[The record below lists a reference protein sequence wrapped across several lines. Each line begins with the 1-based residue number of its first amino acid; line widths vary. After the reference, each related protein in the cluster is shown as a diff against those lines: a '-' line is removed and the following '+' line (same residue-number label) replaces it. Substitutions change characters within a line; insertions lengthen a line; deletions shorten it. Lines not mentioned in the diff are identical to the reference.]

1 MYFSIQKDDITNC
14 FTLFGIF
21 RCLALVY
28 QLVYQNNLRWIIW
41 YIKWI
46 EFSTNII
53 IAICRGN
60 TTLNVHQI
68 YLYPTVSLKR
78 EFASLFPDTW
88 SLLLTSCKRKPM
100 FTCKI
105 QKWLRTQQ
113 KHLMSICI
121 LFFYSHNCSWVLKDR
136 RFKTKH
142 VTLRDRSHCE
152 YKRFNL

>member
-1 MYFSIQKDDITNC
+1 MKEN
-14 FTLFGIF
+14 TLNNYLFKPNKYSSGLIHNMVCYEMIF
-21 RCLALVY
+21 CATL
-28 QLVYQNNLRWIIW
+28 WIFW

-46 EFSTNII
+46 ESSTNII

-60 TTLNVHQI
+60 TTSNVHQI

-142 VTLRDRSHCE
+142 VTLRDKSHFQ